1 MRIKPKTQGQK
12 IADTMTVEK
21 FMNELHSSVVGKLFE
36 GENGEPDT
44 ILLMQKYL
52 DEGRGSSLEQ
62 ILMSRAIAELVKL
75 REEMANL
82 TNPSTCFKMGVM
94 EELQDQVVALK
105 EELLDT
111 LEGAGVL
118 QEKIERLETNPT
130 TLYPKG
136 DWRGMSRSSMTNGG
150 ECLLSIENINKICR
164 EDEQNQLTEM
174 IQGQSIATK
183 YKSALQKLAQE
194 EANFNNEQFNK
205 GNMK

>member
-1 MRIKPKTQGQK
+1 MRIKQKTKGQK

-21 FMNELHSSVVGKLFE
+21 FMNEIHNSFVGKLFE

-62 ILMSRAIAELVKL
+62 ILMSRAIGELIKL
-75 REEMANL
+75 RQEMANL
-82 TNPSTCFKMGVM
+82 TNPATCFKMGVM
-94 EELQDQVVALK
+94 EEAHKSGRISGSEALA
-105 EELLDT
+105 
-111 LEGAGVL
+111 LEIADL
-118 QEKIERLETNPT
+118 SIEKIERLETNPT

-136 DWRGMSRSSMTNGG
+136 DWRGMPQSSMTNGG

-164 EDEQNQLTEM
+164 EDEQNQLAEM